1 MTNTFHFI
9 RLPDVLKATGLSRST
24 IYAMVRQG
32 RFPTPIK
39 LSLSAIGWQVS
50 EIEKWA
56 QERIQ
61 SATEYR
67 NDNAG

>member
-1 MTNTFHFI
+1 MHYMTNTFQFI

-24 IYAMVRQG
+24 IYAMVQQG

-39 LSLSAIGWQVS
+39 LSLSAVGWQVS

-56 QERIQ
+56 QDRIQ
-61 SATEYR
+61 SKENR
-67 NDNAG
+67 Q